1 MSAVVEAVSDVV
13 GGTIEFVGDAVQ
25 DTVEFAADAI
35 ETVAETASNVVE
47 GALEDPLG
55 TIATV
60 ATAVYA
66 PYLLPAVE
74 AGKVVANGGDLDDAL
89 KAAAIAYVV
98 PEVAKGVSTEFAS
111 SALGD
116 VVKEAAVSTGLES
129 LPSAIT
135 SGVGRAAAGTVSG
148 LAQGQ
153 DFSDA
158 LTRGLTSGVG
168 SAVGNVAGAE
178 ADTGSRLGDRLI
190 AAGTGAATTTGL
202 RGGSGSDAAENA
214 IAGTLV
220 GYGLNEVGKGLPTLA
235 SSSTTTTDAA
245 PTPTEELMMQMQENV
260 VDTTQNQEDA
270 ANTQALVDAL
280 YPTTEQGTVDYL
292 SSLDALSEPPGAE
305 VSTGPEY
312 YGISEPSP
320 TMVTSPTADQPGD
333 YPQTVEE
340 VRMFNDI
347 FASPQ
352 ATSELLGAV
361 GDQPGDYPRQIINNP
376 DGTSTAIE
384 FDGTQRIFN
393 LDGSVTK
400 ISPDGTS
407 TTEVEAPA
415 EASTGQSSGI
425 NLGALASSLLGSG
438 QTGKAGGWSPSSV
451 ATMAGAGLLAS
462 QFEGADAGQQMNIG
476 SQGFN
481 WNQQNPYLPQNAI
494 AYGQQ
499 FVNPTF
505 AAQGGLMS
513 ITPTVGDMNQ
523 MNRLDSDPTNSVK
536 MYAAGGSVMP
546 AAKIDGNEFV
556 LAAQKHG
563 LNDDMATLNKIVN
576 LVNRGMSV
584 DQAASMLSSNKAQ
597 GGGISSLGSYSDGG
611 RLLKGPG
618 DGMSDHIPANISGK
632 QPARLADGEFVI
644 PADVVSHLGN
654 GSTDA
659 GAKVLYDMMSKVR
672 KARTG
677 KPQQGKQINPKKFT
691 PR

>member
-1 MSAVVEAVSDVV
+1 MSAVVEAVSNVV
-13 GGTIEFVGDAVQ
+13 S
-25 DTVEFAADAI
+25 DTVEFVGNAVEDTVKFAADAV
-35 ETVAETASNVVE
+35 ETVAETASNVVQ

-60 ATAVYA
+60 TTAIYA

-74 AGKVVANGGDLDDAL
+74 AGKVVSNGGDLDDAL
-89 KAAAIAYVV
+89 TAAAIAYAV
-98 PEVAKGVSTEFAS
+98 PQVAKGVSTEFAN
-111 SALGD
+111 SALAQELAETAASTGIQSLPG
-116 VVKEAAVSTGLES
+116 AVS
-129 LPSAIT
+129 
-135 SGVGRAAAGTVSG
+135 SGVGRAAAGTLTG

-168 SAVGNVAGAE
+168 SVVGNVAGAE
-178 ADTGSRLGDRLI
+178 ANTGSALGDRLI
-190 AAGTGAATTTGL
+190 ATGAGTAATVGL
-202 RGGSGSDAAENA
+202 RGGDVETATENA
-214 IAGTLV
+214 LANTLFN
-220 GYGLNEVGKGLPTLA
+220 YGMNEAGKGLTSLA
-235 SSSTTTTDAA
+235 SSGSTRTDAA
-245 PTPTEELMMQMQENV
+245 PSPTEELMMQMQENATAI
-260 VDTTQNQEDA
+260 DQNAEDA

-280 YPTTEQGTVDYL
+280 YPTTEQGTSDFL
-292 SSLDALSEPPGAE
+292 SSLEALSEPPGAE
-305 VSTGPEY
+305 KSEPYDY
-312 YGISEPSP
+312 YGISEPTP
-320 TMVTSPTADQPGD
+320 DIVTSPTADQPGD

-352 ATSELLGAV
+352 ATAELLGTV
-361 GDQPGDYPRQIINNP
+361 GDQPGDFPRQIINNP
-376 DGTSTAIE
+376 DGTSTAVE

-407 TTEVEAPA
+407 MTEVAAPA
-415 EASTGQSSGI
+415 EASTGQTSGI
-425 NLGALASSLLGSG
+425 NLGALASSLLGAG
-438 QTGKAGGWSPSSV
+438 QTGRAGGWS
-451 ATMAGAGLLAS
+451 AKTLAGLAGAGALAS
-462 QFEGADAGQQMNIG
+462 QFGGADAGQQMNIG
-476 SQGFN
+476 SQSFD

-499 FVNPTF
+499 FVNPTY

-513 ITPTVGDMNQ
+513 IIPTVGDMNQ

-536 MYAAGGSVMP
+536 MYAAGG
-546 AAKIDGNEFV
+546 
-556 LAAQKHG
+556 
-563 LNDDMATLNKIVN
+563 
-576 LVNRGMSV
+576 
-584 DQAASMLSSNKAQ
+584 LSH
-597 GGGISSLGSYSDGG
+597 LGSYSDGG

-618 DGMSDHIPANISGK
+618 DGMSDHIPASISGK

-677 KPQQGKQINPKKFT
+677 TPKQGKQINPKKFT